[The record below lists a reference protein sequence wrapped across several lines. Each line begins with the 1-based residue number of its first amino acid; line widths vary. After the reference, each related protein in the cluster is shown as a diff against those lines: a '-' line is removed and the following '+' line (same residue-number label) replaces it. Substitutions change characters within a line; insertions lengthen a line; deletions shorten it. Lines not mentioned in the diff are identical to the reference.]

1 MRPKDISI
9 LEDESYAD
17 ITMKG
22 EITFIEM
29 LGDDSIIE
37 VKMGSSLIKVTN
49 ADSNLDVTVGRII
62 KLGIPYSKVHF
73 FDINGGREFY
83 HSHQKIP

>member
-37 VKMGSSLIKVTN
+37 VKMGSSLIK
-49 ADSNLDVTVGRII
+49 
-62 KLGIPYSKVHF
+62 
-73 FDINGGREFY
+73 
-83 HSHQKIP
+83 SHKRRFES